1 MDSTSSTARPTG
13 DQVRTIQAPGWAADW
28 LRTADAV
35 RQRCHQLLT
44 AAERD
49 QLAHFRYRPERLA
62 FAAALVLDEIRRN
75 YIDLDVPYHS
85 RWRHFVVDGKDV
97 WARLEEAL
105 DSDPRVQARRRFDLA
120 IVSVLLDAGAGD
132 AWTYR
137 HGGRTFARS
146 EGLALASMQMFV
158 DGTFAS
164 DGRAMRA
171 DIFGLE
177 RLSTERLAAGLQ
189 VRDDN
194 PLEGLEG
201 RAALL
206 RRLGG
211 TLRRSPAHFG
221 SDPPRVGNLFDYF
234 AGMDRGAGVPAATIL
249 STLLEVFGP
258 IWPGRLA
265 IGAANLGDVWE
276 HPAATGGDPWTAGL
290 VPFHK
295 LSQWMAYS
303 VVEPLEAAGVT
314 VTGLDRLTGLA
325 EYRNG
330 GLFVDLGVLELRDP
344 AVAEW
349 AHEPGDTLVVEWRA
363 LTVALLDRLADMV
376 RHRLGLSEQEFP
388 LAKLLQGGTWSAGRA
403 LARRRRAGGGP
414 PIRIASDGTVF

>member
-1 MDSTSSTARPTG
+1 MPDH
-13 DQVRTIQAPGWAADW
+13 VRTIQAPAWAADW

-35 RQRCHQLLT
+35 RQRCHQMLG

-49 QLAHFRYRPERLA
+49 ELAHFAYRPERME

-85 RWRHFVVDGKDV
+85 RWRHFVVDGKDM
-97 WARLEEAL
+97 WARIEEAL
-105 DSDPRVQARRRFDLA
+105 DTDKAVQARRRFDLA

-132 AWTYR
+132 AWRYT
-137 HGGRTFARS
+137 HGGRTYARS
-146 EGLALASMQMFV
+146 EGLAMASMQMFI
-158 DGTFAS
+158 DGVFSS
-164 DGRAMRA
+164 DGRSMRA
-171 DIFGLE
+171 DLFGLE
-177 RLSTERLAAGLQ
+177 KLTTETLAAGLQ

-194 PLEGLEG
+194 PLDGLEG
-201 RAALL
+201 RVALL

-211 TLRRSPAHFG
+211 TLRRSTAHFG
-221 SDPPRVGNLFDYF
+221 GDPPRVGNLFDYF
-234 AGMDRGAGVPAATIL
+234 AAMDSGAGVPAALIL
-249 STLLEVFGP
+249 ETLLDVLGP

-265 IGAANLGDVWE
+265 IGSVNLGDVWE

-303 VVEPLEAAGVT
+303 LIEPLEAAGVT

-349 AHEPGDTLVVEWRA
+349 AHEPGDMVVVEWRA
-363 LTVALLDRLADMV
+363 LTVALLDHLAGLVRARLELDE
-376 RHRLGLSEQEFP
+376 RQFP
-388 LAKLLQGGTWSAGRA
+388 LAKLLQGGSWSAGRA
-403 LARRRRAGGGP
+403 LARRRRPGGGP